1 MNMTYAFEGLAPK
14 QIIGQQTRF
23 HGEVVSALKIACFKR
38 RVRLRY
44 ESPNLIHNSLLI
56 CGERTPS
63 GPLEVF
69 LGGCEQLGNRLR
81 RVRYLIPR
89 HAGSQL
95 AGRLWRAA
103 GAHYSL
109 LWVRVRR
116 WILCRS
122 RVALV

>member
-14 QIIGQQTRF
+14 QIIGQQMRF

-69 LGGCEQLGNRLR
+69 FGGCQQLGNGLP

-89 HAGSQL
+89 HAGGQL
-95 AGRLWRAA
+95 AGGFWRAA
-103 GAHYSL
+103 IAHYNL
-109 LWVRVRR
+109 LWLRVRR
-116 WILCRS
+116 WIL
-122 RVALV
+122 

>member
-14 QIIGQQTRF
+14 QIIGQQMRF

-69 LGGCEQLGNRLR
+69 FGGCQQLGKGMPLVGLLMQR
-81 RVRYLIPR
+81 RAMGQVRE
-89 HAGSQL
+89 AFM
-95 AGRLWRAA
+95 
-103 GAHYSL
+103 
-109 LWVRVRR
+109 
-116 WILCRS
+116 
-122 RVALV
+122 